1 LDSAHRSAA
10 SLAAATIINLPFG
23 TLYAFSVLL
32 KPVEALIGATR
43 GEMSLVFGLTTVTL
57 TAGMN
62 LAPRLYR
69 RLSPA
74 TLAIACALSSGAGLW
89 LAGSA
94 TGIVQFAIGYAL
106 LFGPGAGVLFNV
118 SQQAVNQTV
127 TRFARACQR
136 IRGQPVPA
144 GAMLGSAASR
154 LVDRGVRRAT
164 GAVWPRG
171 CHA

>member
-1 LDSAHRSAA
+1 MDSAHRSVA

-94 TGIVQFAIGYAL
+94 TGVVQFAIGYAL
-106 LFGPGAGVLFNV
+106 LFGPGAGVLFTV

-127 TRFARACQR
+127 TRSRGLATTCPPGTSAGRSIRADC
-136 IRGQPVPA
+136 
-144 GAMLGSAASR
+144 
-154 LVDRGVRRAT
+154 
-164 GAVWPRG
+164 
-171 CHA
+171 